1 MSRKLK
7 FDLAINANALLNPNP
22 SEFYSKAYI
31 TEEIAGNYRTLPGIK
46 YQTKIANIL
55 FTDILHTSTC
65 PFVDDNSPLDAI
77 DVDVCALSAMAEICR
92 FDLEQSFVS
101 LQMGKG
107 DQGTWDVA
115 SFMAYYWDEMAKE
128 IQDEIAQ
135 IRWQG
140 INTAPLAPLTFLD
153 LCDGYIV
160 RMVNDPDIQV
170 SSTGLF
176 QGVLDGNPVSASF
189 ILTAMQTV
197 YAALPGKV
205 RANKSNLRFYLSSDA
220 AQLYEF
226 AAASANTVAFVTQ
239 PLDLTFLGVKIVV
252 CDGMPASTMVL
263 TDYRN
268 LIYAFDGE
276 GDSTALRAIN
286 LEDTVA
292 EPKLRTRTNIKVGFY
307 FTNPSDIIIYNN
319 SPLIP

>member
-7 FDLAINANALLNPNP
+7 FDLNVQADALLCPNP
-22 SEFYSKAYI
+22 QEFYSKAYI
-31 TEEIAGNYRTLPGIK
+31 TEDVVNNYRTLPGVK
-46 YQTKIANIL
+46 YKTKVANVL
-55 FTDILHTSTC
+55 FVDILHPSACTFTT
-65 PFVDDNSPLDAI
+65 DNSPLDAVEI
-77 DVDVCALSAMAEICR
+77 DVCAISAMAEICR

-101 LQMGKG
+101 LQMVKG
-107 DQGTWDVA
+107 SNGDFTVP

-135 IRWQG
+135 LRWQG
-140 INTAPLAPLTFLD
+140 DTSIIGPNFLN

-160 RMVNDPDIQV
+160 KFCDPASGI
-170 SSTGLF
+170 SAAAGNGIYN
-176 QGVLDGNPVSASF
+176 GVLTSVN
-189 ILTAMQTV
+189 ILTEMVGV

-205 RANKSNLRFYLSSDA
+205 RANKTNLRFYLSSDA
-220 AQLYEF
+220 AQLYEL
-226 AAASANTVAFVTQ
+226 AAASGNTQTYVTA
-239 PLDLTFLGVKIVV
+239 PLALTFLGVQIVV

-276 GDSTALRAIN
+276 GDTTALKAIN

-292 EPKLRTRTNIKVGFY
+292 EPLLRTRANLKVGF
-307 FTNPSDIIIYNN
+307 FFVNPSEIIVYN
-319 SPLIP
+319 ICY

>member
-7 FDLAINANALLNPNP
+7 FDLNVQADALLCPNP
-22 SEFYSKAYI
+22 QEFYSKAYI
-31 TEEIAGNYRTLPGIK
+31 TEDVVNNYRTLPGVK
-46 YQTKIANIL
+46 YKTKVANVL
-55 FTDILHTSTC
+55 FTDILHPSACTFTT
-65 PFVDDNSPLDAI
+65 DTSPLDAVEI
-77 DVDVCALSAMAEICR
+77 DVCAISAMAEICR

-101 LQMGKG
+101 LQMVKG
-107 DQGTWDVA
+107 SNGDFTVP

-135 IRWQG
+135 LRWQG
-140 INTAPLAPLTFLD
+140 DTSIIGPNFLN

-160 RMVNDPDIQV
+160 KFCDPASGI
-170 SSTGLF
+170 SAAAGNGIYN
-176 QGVLDGNPVSASF
+176 GVLTSVN
-189 ILTAMQTV
+189 ILTEMVGV

-205 RANKSNLRFYLSSDA
+205 RANKTNLRFYLSSDA
-220 AQLYEF
+220 AQLYEL
-226 AAASANTVAFVTQ
+226 AAASGNTQTYVTA
-239 PLDLTFLGVKIVV
+239 PLALTFLGVQIVV

-276 GDSTALRAIN
+276 GDTTALKAIN

-292 EPKLRTRTNIKVGFY
+292 EPLLRTRANLKVGF
-307 FTNPSDIIIYNN
+307 FFVNPSEIIVYN
-319 SPLIP
+319 ICY